1 MSTIKEIYDTKT
13 KLYQKKNREHDKQQE
28 LMKLKRIGMLRV
40 ISNDMRMSFENW
52 ALHDSS
58 KSFTFS
64 LDVYNLS
71 IQELQSISFKDL
83 FDIFETIAPQGT
95 KEHVWISMDDGTHKL
110 QVSLHLVEDNEYY
123 RESYTHSW

>member
-1 MSTIKEIYDTKT
+1 MSTIKEIFDTKT
-13 KLYQKKNREHDKQQE
+13 KLYQKNYRERDKQQE
-28 LMKLKRIGMLRV
+28 LMKLKRMDMLRV

-71 IQELQSISFKDL
+71 IQELQSISFEDL

-95 KEHVWISMDDGTHKL
+95 EEYVWVSRDDGTHKL
-110 QVSLHLVEDNEYY
+110 QVSLHLFEDKKN
-123 RESYTHSW
+123 